1 MTRTPLDPPRAVH
14 RPVLLGLAIG
24 LVAANLRP
32 ALASVGP
39 VLSDLRTDLDLS
51 GAAAALLTALPVVC
65 LGALAATAP
74 ALARRWGMERVI
86 AAVLGGVVA
95 GLLVRVTDGP
105 VALFA
110 GTIVASG
117 SIAIANVLLPAVIKR
132 DFAGHSGPMM
142 GVYTMALS
150 GSAAVAAGSTVP
162 IGDLLGYGWRG
173 ALAAWSA
180 PAALALLAW
189 LPFARAHNPP
199 PVAGPGGRAL
209 VRSALAW
216 QVTLFFGLQ
225 ALSFYA
231 VLAWLPSVY
240 RDHGYSP
247 AAAGLLLS
255 ATAVI
260 QIPVTLLLPSL
271 VTRTADQ
278 RLLAAVA
285 TALTAAGLAGVLF
298 APTTAPYLLM
308 VVLGV
313 GQGATFAIGLT
324 LFVVRAADPATTAGL
339 SAMAQTAGYLV
350 AAAGPLLFGALHDLA
365 GSWTLPLALLLVL
378 TVPQLVT
385 GVLAGRPLVLGG
397 GPARPNRHG
406 REG

>member
-1 MTRTPLDPPRAVH
+1 MTRTPVDTARAVH
-14 RPVLLGLAIG
+14 RPILLGLAIG
-24 LVAANLRP
+24 FVALNLRP

-39 VLSDLRTDLDLS
+39 VLSDLRADLGLS
-51 GAAAALLTALPVVC
+51 GAAAAVLTALPVVC
-65 LGALAATAP
+65 LGVLAATAP

-86 AAVLGGVVA
+86 AMVLGGVIA
-95 GLLVRVTDGP
+95 GLLVRVVAGP
-105 VALFA
+105 VLLFA
-110 GTIVASG
+110 GTVLVSG

-173 ALAAWSA
+173 ALAAWA
-180 PAALALLAW
+180 VPAVLALLVW
-189 LPFARAHNPP
+189 LPYTRVRNPP
-199 PVAGPGGRAL
+199 PAAGPGGRAL
-209 VRSALAW
+209 LRSALAW

-255 ATAVI
+255 VSAVV

-271 VTRTADQ
+271 VTKVHDQ
-278 RLLAAVA
+278 RMLAAVA
-285 TALTAAGLAGVLF
+285 TLLTAAGLAGILV
-298 APTTAPYLLM
+298 APTAVPYLWVL
-308 VVLGV
+308 VLGV

-324 LFVVRAADPATTAGL
+324 LFVVRTADPATTASL

-350 AAAGPLLFGALHDLA
+350 AACGPLLFGAVHDLT
-365 GSWTLPLALLLVL
+365 GSWSAALGLLLVL

-385 GVLAGRPLVLGG
+385 GVLAGRPLVLGD
-397 GPARPNRHG
+397 R
-406 REG
+406 